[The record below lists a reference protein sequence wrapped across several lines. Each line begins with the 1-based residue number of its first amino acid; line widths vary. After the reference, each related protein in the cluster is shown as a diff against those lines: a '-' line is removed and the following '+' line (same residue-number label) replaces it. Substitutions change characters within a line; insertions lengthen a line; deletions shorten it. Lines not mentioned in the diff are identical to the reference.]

1 MENLNSGNDERIDQ
15 LEKQLTEAK
24 WIAEEADKKYEEVI
38 CMTFWGDLSFK
49 RHMSQID
56 LAVLFSTVFFFIIN
70 PDFAVTSLAL
80 VKKKKKSF
88 TYGKENKFYF
98 LSDY

>member
-1 MENLNSGNDERIDQ
+1 LENLNSGNDERIDQ

-49 RHMSQID
+49 PNVVSISGLSILD
-56 LAVLFSTVFFFIIN
+56 CPFS
-70 PDFAVTSLAL
+70 
-80 VKKKKKSF
+80 
-88 TYGKENKFYF
+88 F
-98 LSDY
+98 L